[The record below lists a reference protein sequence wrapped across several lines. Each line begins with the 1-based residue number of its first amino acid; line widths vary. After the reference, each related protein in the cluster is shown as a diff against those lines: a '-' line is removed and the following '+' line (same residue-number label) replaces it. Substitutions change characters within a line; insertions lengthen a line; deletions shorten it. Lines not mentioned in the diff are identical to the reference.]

1 SFDYIPYC
9 RTWNDAAWRARPGR
23 IMRKVLEFRPSI
35 VCLQEVDMDL
45 YEAFFRKELESLGYA
60 GAYCQRSGRKSDGCA
75 TFVLR
80 QQAALV
86 KEEGVA
92 YKVQGHPVLDRDNVA
107 LLVIVDVLLP
117 DHDTPRS
124 AARTGAH
131 GAAASGSTSPL
142 PRSAEGGGGPVGSPH
157 RAPSPPKGRAG
168 RLVVANTHLV
178 FNPKRGD
185 IKTAQLMMLTG
196 QVERWAKRGRGGGGG
211 G

>member
-1 SFDYIPYC
+1 I
-9 RTWNDAAWRARPGR
+9 
-23 IMRKVLEFRPSI
+23 LEFRPSI
-35 VCLQEVDMDL
+35 VCLQEVDKDL

-60 GAYCQRSGRKSDGCA
+60 GAYCQRSGGKSDGCA

-86 KEEGVA
+86 EEKGVA

-107 LLVIVDVLLP
+107 LLVVVDVLLP
-117 DHDTPRS
+117 DHNTPRS
-124 AARTGAH
+124 AARMGAR
-131 GAAASGSTSPL
+131 GAAASGPAFGEVP
-142 PRSAEGGGGPVGSPH
+142 PRSATGGGGPVGSSHGP
-157 RAPSPPKGRAG
+157 PSPPRGTAV

-196 QVERWAKRGRGGGGG
+196 QVERWEKR
-211 G
+211 

>member
-1 SFDYIPYC
+1 MQATAVYHLKV
-9 RTWNDAAWRARPGR
+9 RE
-23 IMRKVLEFRPSI
+23 KVLEFRPSI

-131 GAAASGSTSPL
+131 GAAASG
-142 PRSAEGGGGPVGSPH
+142 
-157 RAPSPPKGRAG
+157 AG

-196 QVERWAKRGRGGGGG
+196 QVER
-211 G
+211 